1 MRRALLLVD
10 DDPTVR
16 RLLSL
21 TLPMQDYEILES
33 DGPDAVELA
42 RRGRPDLVFL
52 DWRLPGARGE
62 DVLRELKAER
72 GELPVIVLTAEHA
85 QRERETALALGAD
98 LFLTKPFSPLELIGA
113 VERLLGTEPP

>member
-1 MRRALLLVD
+1 MRRVLLLVD
-10 DDPTVR
+10 DDPSVR

-21 TLPMQDYEILES
+21 TLPVEGYEIVES

-42 RRGRPDLVFL
+42 RQHEPDLVFL

-62 DVLRELKAER
+62 DLLRELKADDA
-72 GELPVIVLTAEHA
+72 GLPVIVLTADRA
-85 QRERETALALGAD
+85 ARERETALELGAD

-113 VERLLGTEPP
+113 VERLLGSGSP

>member
-1 MRRALLLVD
+1 MTRTVMLVD
-10 DDPTVR
+10 DDVSVR

-21 TLPMQDYEILES
+21 TLPGEGYEIVES

-42 RRGRPDLVFL
+42 EREQPDLVFL

-62 DVLRELKAER
+62 DVLRALKRAR
-72 GELPVIVLTAEHA
+72 DGPPVIVLTAD
-85 QRERETALALGAD
+85 QSPRERQTALGLGAD

-113 VERLLGTEPP
+113 VERLLGPEPT

>member
-1 MRRALLLVD
+1 MTRVLLLVD
-10 DDPTVR
+10 DDPSVR

-21 TLPMQDYEILES
+21 TLPVEGYEILES

-52 DWRLPGARGE
+52 DWRLPEARGE
-62 DVLRELKAER
+62 DVLRQLKTEHD
-72 GELPVIVLTAEHA
+72 ELPVIVLTAEQA
-85 QRERETALALGAD
+85 PRERETALALGAD

-113 VERLLGTEPP
+113 VERLLGAESP